1 MKETVKYDPL
11 HTFLLNDRQN
21 KYIDNI
27 IFLKI
32 QDDLQSKINGLM
44 KELIVEED
52 ENRIDELKLILRNTI
67 KDQEDAKRNL
77 EINLK
82 KGNEVPILNNWKQ
95 RNV

>member
-11 HTFLLNDRQN
+11 HTFLLNNRKN
-21 KYIDNI
+21 KYIDNM

-32 QDDLQSKINGLM
+32 QDDLQDKIDRLM
-44 KELIVEED
+44 QELIVEEN
-52 ENRIDELKLILRNTI
+52 ENRIEELKLILKNTI

-82 KGNEVPILNNWKQ
+82 KANEVPILNDWKPG
-95 RNV
+95 NV